1 MDFMRSCPSSN
12 KLFPEKVRK
21 PLRNLMTGSC
31 LRTSTTERLRAL
43 DFQASNIE
51 HLRAVF
57 DMGIT
62 LVSLG
67 EGKVRLFHSFY
78 NVSYLFLVLLILHM
92 FYFSRNYIQKISI
105 HS

>member
-1 MDFMRSCPSSN
+1 MDYMRSCPSSN

-21 PLRNLMTGSC
+21 PLRNLMTESC
-31 LRTSTTERLRAL
+31 LRTSSTNERLRAL

-78 NVSYLFLVLLILHM
+78 NVSYLFCSLILN
-92 FYFSRNYIQKISI
+92 FIPFLNYTNRKNI
-105 HS
+105 

>member
-1 MDFMRSCPSSN
+1 MRSCPSSN
-12 KLFPEKVRK
+12 KLFPEKVRT
-21 PLRNLMTGSC
+21 PLRNLMTESC
-31 LRTSTTERLRAL
+31 LRTSSTNERLRAL

-62 LVSLG
+62 LVALG

-78 NVSYLFLVLLILHM
+78 NVSYLFGLFIHFYFFFLIL
-92 FYFSRNYIQKISI
+92 
-105 HS
+105 